1 MIDEEIATLEE
12 QIRNLEGRMLENA
25 TNSAALNEL
34 MQEKEDAE
42 QMLEDKMER
51 WVYLNDL
58 NDRINS
64 QS

>member
-1 MIDEEIATLEE
+1 MIDEKIAELEE
-12 QIRNLEGRMLENA
+12 NIGELEERITLNA

-34 MQEKEDAE
+34 MKEKEEAE
-42 QMLEDKMER
+42 QKLEDMVER